1 MKKYTFIKARL
12 VVVNEF
18 EKSEG
23 YHNGSLI
30 GSYIYKTDS
39 HALALH
45 QCRKDYPA
53 FDYRVCLEAVTLDFD
68 DESNKEL
75 YRAHEEC
82 GCVMD
87 VYGW

>member
-1 MKKYTFIKARL
+1 MTKYTFIKAHL
-12 VVVNEF
+12 VEVSDF
-18 EKSEG
+18 AKSEG
-23 YHNGSLI
+23 YHKGSMI

-45 QCRKDYPA
+45 QCRKDYPKWGNK
-53 FDYRVCLEAVTLDFD
+53 VCLEAVTIDID
-68 DESNKEL
+68 DEQYKDL